1 MATGSDIIGIRP
13 DSKKDW
19 ALKHAIQI
27 LLRQREELDTKIKEL
42 RCLLPKREPKKSKPV
57 KIEKNGITYK
67 LR

>member
-1 MATGSDIIGIRP
+1 MTTGTDIMGLRP

-42 RCLLPKREPKKSKPV
+42 RSLLPKREPKKSKSV
-57 KIEKNGITYK
+57 KIEKNGKTYK
-67 LR
+67 LI